1 MPMGIAGLSY
11 IVPVSIMIIV
21 LAAFVSF
28 SYLQTIKAYPGD
40 GGTYTVAMENL
51 GTKTGL
57 AAGALLM
64 IDYLMV
70 VAVGISAGTG
80 TLVSIFPSLAPH
92 TLLIC
97 LLILLILTIIN
108 LRGISET
115 GAVFSIP
122 TYLFIVSL
130 LLVLIYGLVKV
141 IISGGNPEP
150 LSSHQAPVNSGTTMT
165 AWLFLRTFAIG
176 STSIT
181 GVEAVSNGV
190 GTFREPAVKNARITQ
205 LIVMSVL
212 SLMLILIAY
221 VAKAYGITATQP
233 DTDEYKSVL
242 YMIVLAVT
250 GTSWFGYIAVLS
262 FLLIVI
268 FQANTSFTGFPRLCS
283 MMAQHYYFPQG
294 FANKGH
300 RLVYSQGI
308 LVISFFT
315 AVLLV
320 AYGGITDRLIPLF
333 AVSALF
339 VFTLSQAG
347 MMIHWKKNRA
357 KGWAIS
363 FAVNATGMIATA
375 AAALVILI
383 SKFTEGTWVIV
394 LLLPVI
400 VVFMLNVSKHYAAV
414 KRQLRNDLSLK
425 KEDFRKPIV
434 ILPAEEWNNNTS
446 KALSFALSISEE
458 IIVFNVN
465 SRESEAPDDDETSL
479 QGNWAKMVEEPLRRD
494 GITVPKLK
502 VWDSPYRL
510 VVQPIVDFVLKTEN
524 EYPGR
529 DIALLIPNLVER
541 KWYQRFLHNQRG
553 ILITGLLFARGS
565 KRTVVIYVPWYLK
578 KE

>member
-1 MPMGIAGLSY
+1 
-11 IVPVSIMIIV
+11 
-21 LAAFVSF
+21 
-28 SYLQTIKAYPGD
+28 
-40 GGTYTVAMENL
+40 
-51 GTKTGL
+51 
-57 AAGALLM
+57 
-64 IDYLMV
+64 
-70 VAVGISAGTG
+70 
-80 TLVSIFPSLAPH
+80 
-92 TLLIC
+92 
-97 LLILLILTIIN
+97 
-108 LRGISET
+108 
-115 GAVFSIP
+115 
-122 TYLFIVSL
+122 
-130 LLVLIYGLVKV
+130 
-141 IISGGNPEP
+141 
-150 LSSHQAPVNSGTTMT
+150 
-165 AWLFLRTFAIG
+165 
-176 STSIT
+176 
-181 GVEAVSNGV
+181 
-190 GTFREPAVKNARITQ
+190 
-205 LIVMSVL
+205 
-212 SLMLILIAY
+212 
-221 VAKAYGITATQP
+221 
-233 DTDEYKSVL
+233 
-242 YMIVLAVT
+242 
-250 GTSWFGYIAVLS
+250 
-262 FLLIVI
+262 
-268 FQANTSFTGFPRLCS
+268 
-283 MMAQHYYFPQG
+283 
-294 FANKGH
+294 
-300 RLVYSQGI
+300 
-308 LVISFFT
+308 
-315 AVLLV
+315 
-320 AYGGITDRLIPLF
+320 LF